1 MCVCVGDDD
10 EGKVFGL
17 QCLGLFCV
25 SVSTPQGGG
34 RENIS
39 LWTDRGGERE
49 RERDIGVFR
58 RERRREIERQSE
70 MQGGSESER
79 GRDG

>member
-1 MCVCVGDDD
+1 MMMHPCVPMVTRVGDRREEAGKAR
-10 EGKVFGL
+10 EGK
-17 QCLGLFCV
+17 
-25 SVSTPQGGG
+25 
-34 RENIS
+34 
-39 LWTDRGGERE
+39 RE

>member
-10 EGKVFGL
+10 EGNVFGL

-34 RENIS
+34 REKYIRREEAGKAGRE
-39 LWTDRGGERE
+39 RGRE
-49 RERDIGVFR
+49 RETLACLG
-58 RERRREIERQSE
+58 
-70 MQGGSESER
+70 ER
-79 GRDG
+79 GGGR

>member
-1 MCVCVGDDD
+1 MYIHQGMMMHPCVPMVSRVGDRR
-10 EGKVFGL
+10 EEAGKA
-17 QCLGLFCV
+17 
-25 SVSTPQGGG
+25 G
-34 RENIS
+34 RE
-39 LWTDRGGERE
+39 RG